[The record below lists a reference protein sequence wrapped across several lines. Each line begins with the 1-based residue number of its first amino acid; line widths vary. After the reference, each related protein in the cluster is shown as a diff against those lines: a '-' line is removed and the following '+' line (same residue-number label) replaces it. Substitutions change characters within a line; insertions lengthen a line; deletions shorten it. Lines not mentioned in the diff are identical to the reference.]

1 MQYVRLTLAK
11 SLSVG
16 KRVGSLWGRK
26 TGRESLIRSAANN
39 PEHKT
44 RLQREIEASER
55 RIAKP
60 AYESAIHANARTLTL
75 PGESDAHEF
84 FAQIR
89 EALPHA
95 RGYTSQPPALSQPD
109 RQQSSEPRQLS
120 VARIL
125 HARWTQKLQ
134 LGVRDQVL

>member
-1 MQYVRLTLAK
+1 MKAILTT
-11 SLSVG
+11 
-16 KRVGSLWGRK
+16 GRHATILFFWK

-44 RLQREIEASER
+44 RLQAEIEARER
-55 RIAKP
+55 RIANP

-125 HARWTQKLQ
+125 HARWTQKPQ